1 MRTLRQKLLR
11 PGVIIPFVMS
21 ISLLAILLAFGNPV
35 KVVGLLMRFQHL
47 YLLYLLLLVTLM
59 EGLRAAQWCILLDA
73 LDAKVPLRAQ
83 IFAFLAGE
91 VTKYAPLGNYF
102 PNYLLQRTDDLDF
115 GLSSAATTMMVLIQV
130 AVSLAGLVI
139 LGIGNWWWL
148 RPLIVI
154 GLIASGLAIWALYHA
169 HLSPQPPAWLK
180 NRTWM
185 RKALTELH
193 NFRVGTAAE
202 LIHPRTMTYAMAL
215 GAAYVVVG
223 GVILY
228 YVILGLGIGSVGFW
242 GAQAAYY
249 FSLAFALIFPLPV
262 DFGTLEVSAV
272 GALLAVGLDTSVAVS
287 VVFADRIILMGAA
300 LAIFLVAL
308 IPLWGEALTALRGQR
323 PKLRKPRDTAQVP
336 SRL

>member
-1 MRTLRQKLLR
+1 MHALQKKLLR
-11 PGVIIPFVMS
+11 PGVVIPFVMS
-21 ISLLAILLAFGNPV
+21 VSLLAILLAFGNPV

-47 YLLYLLLLVTLM
+47 YLLYLLLLLTLM

-73 LDAKVPLRAQ
+73 LDAKVPRRAQ

-102 PNYLLQRTDDLDF
+102 PNYLLQRTDGLDF

-130 AVSLAGLVI
+130 AVSLAGLVM
-139 LGIGNWWWL
+139 LGIGSWWWL

-169 HLSPQPPAWLK
+169 HLAPQPPTWMK

-223 GVILY
+223 GVVLY
-228 YVILGLGIGSVGFW
+228 YVIQGLGIGSVTFW

-262 DFGTLEVSAV
+262 DFGTLEISAV
-272 GALLAVGLDTSVAVS
+272 GALLAVGLDASVAVS

-300 LAIFLVAL
+300 LAIVLVSL
-308 IPLWGEALTALRGQR
+308 IPLRDEALLALRGKR
-323 PKLRKPRDTAQVP
+323 PTLLQPGLPVREP
-336 SRL
+336 SQT